1 MKCFILATVLILRT
15 VSGKD
20 NKMETSYNPDVD
32 LTTVS

>member
-1 MKCFILATVLILRT
+1 MKCLILAIILILRT

-20 NKMETSYNPDVD
+20 NKMEASYNPDVD